1 MIFFKSLSSSGT
13 TPLRPASSSSCAA
26 SMLSLACTA
35 ATESIMPWKSAT
47 TLPRG
52 SRALKAMVSR
62 APPPGSTCRMSTGG
76 GFSMLPAVEGA
87 AAGAAATGKGESV
100 AVLSDLPWSSE
111 PTKPKNDDCRTR
123 CASRSVAVPSGEGE
137 CSGAGAGE
145 DAGATASLLS
155 SSGSSAGGGATV
167 GRVPSEVS
175 VSGTSFPSQTSLFLS
190 QSSSLPA
197 FEWNSLM

>member
-1 MIFFKSLSSSGT
+1 
-13 TPLRPASSSSCAA
+13 
-26 SMLSLACTA
+26 
-35 ATESIMPWKSAT
+35 
-47 TLPRG
+47 
-52 SRALKAMVSR
+52 
-62 APPPGSTCRMSTGG
+62 MSTGG

-167 GRVPSEVS
+167 GRVPSEPDLLVLEP
-175 VSGTSFPSQTSLFLS
+175 VLELARLRVEQLNVVFDLLQVLEFVAQVGLVGLLR
-190 QSSSLPA
+190 QSELLPPPVQRRNRRVLVRRKGPA
-197 FEWNSLM
+197 ERGET